1 MFLANTLQ
9 KQREQYTITVVGKV
23 QEVGFRGYLT
33 DLCRSLRVPSI
44 VYNTIDEL
52 KLLCEADEETI
63 KKLASGIRD
72 YRLAEIR
79 DLSIDKGLRLPYPTV
94 RGVVGIEE
102 EIYNRLDEGVKILYS
117 IKEDTKKLDK
127 LDEIDSTTKRID
139 KKLDKLDKLD
149 EISDTLKKISE
160 K

>member
-1 MFLANTLQ
+1 MQ
-9 KQREQYTITVVGKV
+9 KYKKQHTITIIGKI
-23 QEVGFRGYLT
+23 QAVGFRGYLA

-44 VYNTIDEL
+44 VYHTTSDEL

-79 DLSIDKGLRLPYPTV
+79 DLSVDKGLQLPYTTV

-102 EIYNRLDEGVKILYS
+102 EIYNRLDEGVKILHS
-117 IKEDTKKLDK
+117 IKEDTRKLDKLDK

-149 EISDTLKKISE
+149 EISDTLRKISE
-160 K
+160 KS

>member
-1 MFLANTLQ
+1 MQ

-23 QEVGFRGYLT
+23 QEVGFRGYLA

-44 VYNTIDEL
+44 VYNTTSDEL

-79 DLSIDKGLRLPYPTV
+79 DLSIDKGLQLPYPTV

-117 IKEDTKKLDK
+117 IKDDTKILHSIND
-127 LDEIDSTTKRID
+127 DTKRID
-139 KKLDKLDKLD
+139 KKLDKLD
-149 EISDTLKKISE
+149 EISDTLRQISE
-160 K
+160 KL